1 VAELLVLDSGV
12 FVRWYLPQVGH
23 EHARRVRDD
32 YLAGE
37 LLLATPDLARVEV
50 ANVLRRKGLVAGLL
64 SREDYLA
71 AAGDIDA
78 LGVQVQPTDE
88 EVLSRAVVLSA
99 DYMISVLDALF
110 LDLAVVTGGTLVTA
124 DKGLASTA
132 AQLVSTILL
141 RGIGTGSSDS

>member
-1 VAELLVLDSGV
+1 MSTRVACGTTT
-12 FVRWYLPQVGH
+12 WP
-23 EHARRVRDD
+23 
-32 YLAGE
+32 GE

-110 LDLAVVTGGTLVTA
+110 LDLAVVTGGTPVTA

>member
-1 VAELLVLDSGV
+1 MLDSGV

-32 YLAGE
+32 YLAAE
-37 LLLATPDLARVEV
+37 LALATPDLARVEV

-88 EVLSRAVVLSA
+88 EVLGRAVVLSA